1 MTNQQN
7 ENFLELLEKLDEYIY
22 LAAEDGSERLCAR
35 KIVICH
41 SIIKI
46 VKDLSD
52 DTENILISEG
62 ALNEIFRQIREI
74 FEEANEN
81 ENNI

>member
-22 LAAEDGSERLCAR
+22 LAAEDDSDRFFAR

-46 VKDLSD
+46 VRDLSD
-52 DTENILISEG
+52 DAENILISEDT
-62 ALNEIFRQIREI
+62 LNEIFRQIREI

-81 ENNI
+81 ENII